1 MEMGNY
7 ESGDIKLEDL
17 NIDLLKEI
25 DSIEKIDEVFNV
37 KLFED
42 GTDTY
47 GWNKVTIDYC
57 QRNRNR
63 LIRKIKEL
71 YRKISRTGEFISTY
85 DAEEIYSDMI
95 NYFFRNEDYD
105 VDKAVSYSEKD
116 ELHIITIDEYVIH
129 IAKYFIKR
137 FQIAVARKMSSEVR
151 SYVKANNKDE
161 SEISLIDNIEDKCST
176 AEFEK
181 PLCDL
186 ELICK
191 ECEPFR
197 YSDGFDCFA
206 MIYVQ
211 LLGRARGKSEEYSGM
226 CKMLMDIEDKVES
239 RKSKT
244 FEILKEVSNYS
255 DEEAI
260 NIIRKYVYGAEKID
274 ESLVIMEM

>member
-1 MEMGNY
+1 MKMDNY
-7 ESGDIKLEDL
+7 ELGEIKLADL
-17 NIDLLKEI
+17 NIDLLKEV

-137 FQIAVARKMSSEVR
+137 AV
-151 SYVKANNKDE
+151 
-161 SEISLIDNIEDKCST
+161 
-176 AEFEK
+176 
-181 PLCDL
+181 
-186 ELICK
+186 
-191 ECEPFR
+191 
-197 YSDGFDCFA
+197 
-206 MIYVQ
+206 
-211 LLGRARGKSEEYSGM
+211 
-226 CKMLMDIEDKVES
+226 
-239 RKSKT
+239 
-244 FEILKEVSNYS
+244 
-255 DEEAI
+255 
-260 NIIRKYVYGAEKID
+260 
-274 ESLVIMEM
+274 